1 MSEFLRIARKVV
13 GWLLGRYHGP
23 AETDVTCEI
32 CEKVVKSGTVY
43 RCREC
48 WDSPVVCQGCMVS
61 SHRRNPLHFV
71 EEWKTERGF
80 WRRTTLSNLGMDI
93 RLGHKGKA
101 CTKSMGTP
109 RDICIVGLG
118 GIQTAV
124 VSFCR
129 CEGEEDYSECKQLMD
144 VGLWPA
150 TWKVCCTV
158 FSLEVLDHFAQLS
171 TQGNVTAQDFL
182 RTLEQRTDGVLPSTV
197 KVGAC
202 LR

>member
-1 MSEFLRIARKVV
+1 M
-13 GWLLGRYHGP
+13 GWLLLRYRGP
-23 AETDVTCEI
+23 ADTESETETESDMVCEM
-32 CEKVVKSGTVY
+32 CKAVVKSGTVY

-48 WDSPVVCQGCMVS
+48 WDSPVVCRRCMVS

-71 EEWKTERGF
+71 EDWNRERGF
-80 WRRTTLSNLGMDI
+80 WRRTTLYNLGMEI
-93 RLGHKGKA
+93 FLGHKGQM
-101 CTKSMGTP
+101 CVRSVGPP
-109 RDICIVGLG
+109 REICIVGMT
-118 GIQTAV
+118 GIQEATV
-124 VSFCR
+124 GFCR
-129 CEGEEDYSECKQLMD
+129 CEGKDDYLECKQLMD

-150 TWKVCCTV
+150 TWKVCRTV

-182 RTLEQRTDGVLPSTV
+182 RTLEQKTDGVLPDTV